1 LPQFFNR
8 IIKKIFEPAKDPNI
22 GSDLSGIEHQ
32 LQLLHELDQ
41 ALIEVHLAKKQLLQL
56 SRKLEGR
63 AFEVLIKAK
72 KALGADR
79 EDLARIA
86 LRRRQTMLQ
95 EVKKIGQ
102 QITEVEQEA
111 ERLALVQ
118 QRLTARLEAYSTK
131 RDVLSARQ
139 TAAEAQVA
147 VGEAMGG
154 ITEGSEELNRA
165 LELAEINRGNVQARA
180 EAIDE
185 LMRSG
190 EAFAELDNQNDADV
204 EKELESLKRERKR
217 RDHGR
222 NTS

>member
-1 LPQFFNR
+1 LSQFFNK
-8 IIKKIFEPAKDPNI
+8 IIKKILEPAKDPHL

-63 AFEVLIKAK
+63 AFQDLVKARR
-72 KALGADR
+72 ALAEDR

-86 LRRRQTMLQ
+86 LRRRQTILR
-95 EVKKIGQ
+95 EVKKIER
-102 QITEVEQEA
+102 QIAEVEQEA

-139 TAAEAQVA
+139 SAAEAQVA

-154 ITEGSEELNRA
+154 ITEGSAELNRA
-165 LELAEINRGNVQARA
+165 LELAEKNRGDIQARA

-185 LMRSG
+185 LMRSE
-190 EAFAELDNQNDADV
+190 EAFSDLDDQNDAEV
-204 EKELESLKRERKR
+204 EQELKTLKREKK
-217 RDHGR
+217 DNHP
-222 NTS
+222 